1 MISRFRFIVGCTVYL
16 SFGFGVEMPLGQY
29 WYCCLNINMLFT
41 AMLCSTLLILNMTFD
56 RFFSIIKP
64 HKAASFNTVKRA
76 KITIVCAVFLS
87 IIFNIPHWFVTL
99 NDGWLCLPFG
109 NRLVMKKW
117 YCQFYY
123 WISFAVQYAIPFVSL
138 LSMNGVIIHTLRN
151 RMRPV
156 KGQEVTAGGQGQ
168 GKGQG
173 QNSESKS
180 SEMQI
185 YIILLLVTFGFL
197 ILTTPGYM
205 FFLINLVYDFR
216 QSPKIF
222 ASYHLYT
229 NTAQKMHY
237 TNHGINFFLY
247 VISGQKFRT
256 DLKNLFRVRSTKQ
269 NVTSG
274 SIDTDSKISTIETPT
289 RKQDR
294 KRI

>member
-1 MISRFRFIVGCTVYL
+1 
-16 SFGFGVEMPLGQY
+16 MPLGQY

-87 IIFNIPHWFVTL
+87 IIFNIPHRFVTL

-109 NRLVMKKW
+109 NRLAMKKW

-168 GKGQG
+168 DEGQG
-173 QNSESKS
+173 QNSKIKS

-222 ASYHLYT
+222 AGYHLYT

-247 VISGQKFRT
+247 VISGLKFRT
-256 DLKNLFRVRSTKQ
+256 DLKNLFYVSSK
-269 NVTSG
+269 